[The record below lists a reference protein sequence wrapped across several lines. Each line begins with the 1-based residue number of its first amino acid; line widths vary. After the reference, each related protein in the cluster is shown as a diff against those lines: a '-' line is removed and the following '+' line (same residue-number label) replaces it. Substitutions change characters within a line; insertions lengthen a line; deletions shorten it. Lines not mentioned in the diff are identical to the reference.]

1 MICFSDAKIYFM
13 NLLIIRRQ
21 SIASTPLICRS
32 VWIKHTL
39 HQRQDRLPLPTYNKA
54 E

>member
-13 NLLIIRRQ
+13 SLLILRRQ
-21 SIASTPLICRS
+21 STASTPLIRQS

-39 HQRQDRLPLPTYNKA
+39 HQRQGRLSLPTYNKA